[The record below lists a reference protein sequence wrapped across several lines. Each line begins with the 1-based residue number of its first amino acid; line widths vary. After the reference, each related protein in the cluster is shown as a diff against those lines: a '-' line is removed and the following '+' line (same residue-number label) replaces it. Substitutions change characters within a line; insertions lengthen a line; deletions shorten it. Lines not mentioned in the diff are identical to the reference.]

1 MDIILEKPLYD
12 RHLMKWSDSIS
23 HGFFNRH
30 GGESLAPFDTNNVSY
45 GVGDSETA
53 IQKNRDSIKR
63 ALGID
68 TLLSAQQVHGSNLFL
83 SSCIVPGEEVEV
95 EGYDGLISNQ
105 KGVGLMIQQA
115 DCQAVLL
122 FDPVTMTIAAVH
134 CGWKVSVE
142 GIVGKTIAAMGKD
155 FGTRPGNLQVAVSP
169 SLGPCCAEF
178 IHHRQELPDSFR
190 DFQVEDNYFDFWRI
204 TRHQL
209 EEAGVQEDGIS
220 MAEVCTSCSPDY
232 FSYRRARRNGNGLT
246 GRNCSVIALKG
257 S

>member
-1 MDIILEKPLYD
+1 MATISAKPLYD
-12 RHLMKWSDSIS
+12 RHLTKWSDSIS

-30 GGESLAPFDTNNVSY
+30 GGESLAPFDTNNISY

-63 ALGID
+63 TLGID
-68 TLLSAQQVHGSNLFL
+68 ILLSAQQVHGSNLFIA
-83 SSCIVPGEEVEV
+83 SGIVYGKEEEV

-115 DCQAVLL
+115 DCQALLL
-122 FDPVTMTIAAVH
+122 FDPVTTTIAAVH
-134 CGWKVSVE
+134 CGWKGSVE
-142 GIVGKTIAAMGKD
+142 GIVGKTIAAMGTH
-155 FGTRPGNLQVAVSP
+155 FGTLPENLQVAVSP

-178 IHHRQELPDSFR
+178 IHHREELPDSFR

-204 TRHQL
+204 TRRQL
-209 EEAGVQEDGIS
+209 EEAGVRKDGIS

-232 FSYRRARRNGNGLT
+232 FSYRRARRNGNGVT
-246 GRNCSVIALKG
+246 GRNCSVIALKA